1 MTIAIAK
8 WSLED
13 YHRLVEVGLLDDRRV
28 ELLNGE
34 IVEMSP
40 EGEPHAYFST
50 EAGDYLARVLG
61 TRALVRPAKP
71 ITLPDDSEPEPDIAI
86 VRRLGR
92 EYLRHHPYP
101 EDIFWLI
108 EYANSSWEKDSKVKY
123 RIYAEAGIPE
133 YWLVNLKRGELI
145 VFRDPRG
152 SEYGSKM
159 TLTEGAIAP
168 IAFPDLQIPVAL
180 FVSELDEM

>member
-13 YHRLVEVGLLDDRRV
+13 YHRLIEVGLLDDRPV

-40 EGEPHAYFST
+40 EGEPHAYYSRT
-50 EAGDYLARVLG
+50 VADYLVRRLG
-61 TRALVRPAKP
+61 DRALVSPAKP

-92 EYLRHHPYP
+92 EYLRHHPHP

-108 EYANSSWEKDSKVKY
+108 EYADSSWEKDSKIKY
-123 RIYAEAGIPE
+123 RIYAEAGISE
-133 YWLVNLKRGELI
+133 YWLINLKRGELI

-159 TLTEGAIAP
+159 TLTEGEIAP
-168 IAFPDLQIPVAL
+168 IAFPDLQIPVAVL
-180 FVSELDEM
+180 ISEWE